1 MGINYML
8 AQRKKI
14 ERMDI
19 FKKKWSESRFKKVPK
34 ERRFVE
40 YGLWSIKKVT
50 TNLFLATNPDSNF
63 MAHATQMLK
72 KGSAQ
77 RKEVSLIRARKK
89 GIGLGLLG
97 DQDRN
102 GNPYFLIIT

>member
-1 MGINYML
+1 
-8 AQRKKI
+8 
-14 ERMDI
+14 MDI

-63 MAHATQMLK
+63 MAHAT
-72 KGSAQ
+72 
-77 RKEVSLIRARKK
+77 
-89 GIGLGLLG
+89 
-97 DQDRN
+97 
-102 GNPYFLIIT
+102 